1 MEPAAKRPRT
11 GPSHLGQQ
19 QNDEDDELNYEP
31 EEVSQMRD
39 PGYQLEQSRNFA
51 AFKLKSTFEHIFAKY
66 EKDFTGIGD
75 EIDLKTGKVV
85 INNGHLENM
94 RHERDMGV
102 PDEEEEE
109 DEGMLLEEGFGS
121 DDEEEDDDEHG
132 AETAGQP
139 DEEEEERILHGKKG
153 GSTSTALTRRPSTEI
168 QRRPS
173 LSSIGGLGSEQRL
186 SSLVAPRRPG
196 SSSSVLPGSVWGA
209 DPEPADPTWKVPEIR
224 KPKLGDSLMANMH
237 GSRYR
242 FPISYQSIWSSRP
255 DTEEEK
261 MTADPSRIDM
271 KMLSRARQES
281 LRVGRPTSM
290 KLLQAFTAQDDDN
303 DDDIL
308 GVSIAERAPRA
319 EKKKEPTP
327 TGDGEPSVET
337 PDKNAKEDQ
346 PVVSVEDPT
355 TREAPKKSSP
365 SQKEAKGKSKKPK
378 QSKQQKEKEKLQVA
392 EVQVQEKNKQ
402 LEMPAENR
410 VESDKAQPADL
421 AIAEEMSSE
430 TPNFVTGDE
439 AQRLPKQ
446 KLVIE
451 LLSKTPP
458 PGDIT
463 EVLEPEDADTYRLNE
478 AFDLPKPSDATAP
491 EENTSA
497 SELQIDADTVLAETN
512 GGSAENASENTENQS
527 SKAPKPPK
535 EKFVRHQIDPSY
547 DFSDDEEGIPTTRVP
562 TRIQKPAS
570 ASPIGNATA
579 PVTDVVEYVA
589 STSKVPLNDAET
601 MTANEE
607 EEEDGEDQIQTSPA
621 TPLVDK
627 LDGMDLDAAQPET
640 PEALAEAPEE
650 LTDAG
655 GHSSPRESTEDP
667 STMEQRSV
675 AEPDEEDTILPD
687 VETERPEVAGTVEAS
702 SSPVNS
708 PIALPDDAHL
718 PDSQD
723 NQEEGFSVPLLDDVG
738 EESATEPEAEPE
750 PESVDIELPALPF
763 PTQNPASNPP
773 RSKPGRPRK
782 SNAASENGA
791 TSPMRT
797 LNLNSS
803 SPLKRRASNALKPRK
818 SVKFNKKPSSPA
830 ATTRPHHEQ
839 PSLPAAPSSST
850 IKASPRTP
858 SARRSFV
865 SLLSDDEDE
874 LTLDLFK
881 SWTNT
886 SGGSAPGSSGRKKTS
901 YAPVLLAGP
910 QTKIKTPMKQRSH
923 NVGSGGGTGRGK
935 KRKAAWAFAVTP
947 TKVQFGSPS
956 GSLVKTPGGHMR
968 RCGEDGFK
976 CDRDFC
982 FTCL

>member
-1 MEPAAKRPRT
+1 MEPPAKRPRT
-11 GPSHLGQQ
+11 GPSPLGQQ

-109 DEGMLLEEGFGS
+109 DEGMLLEEAFGS
-121 DDEEEDDDEHG
+121 DDEEEDDEEH
-132 AETAGQP
+132 ETETVGQP

-153 GSTSTALTRRPSTEI
+153 GSTSTALVRRLSTEI

-173 LSSIGGLGSEQRL
+173 LSSIGGLRSEQRL

-261 MTADPSRIDM
+261 MTADPARIDM

-281 LRVGRPTSM
+281 MRVGRPMSM

-319 EKKKEPTP
+319 EKKKEPTS
-327 TGDGEPSVET
+327 TGDREPSVET
-337 PDKNAKEDQ
+337 PDKNAEEDQ
-346 PVVSVEDPT
+346 PVVSVEDSAT
-355 TREAPKKSSP
+355 QEAPTKPSP
-365 SQKEAKGKSKKPK
+365 SQKEATSKSKKQKP
-378 QSKQQKEKEKLQVA
+378 SKGQQGKEKLQA
-392 EVQVQEKNKQ
+392 IQAKVQ
-402 LEMPAENR
+402 PAENH
-410 VESDKAQPADL
+410 VEPGKVQSAELAD
-421 AIAEEMSSE
+421 AAEISSE

-458 PGDIT
+458 PGEVT
-463 EVLEPEDADTYRLNE
+463 EVLEPEDADTYGLNE
-478 AFDLPKPSDATAP
+478 AFELPTQSDTAGP
-491 EENTSA
+491 GEIPGA
-497 SELQIDADTVLAETN
+497 SELQIDPDTIMPETDSS
-512 GGSAENASENTENQS
+512 SAAKPSETTEKQP
-527 SKAPKPPK
+527 SKAPEPPK
-535 EKFVRHQIDPSY
+535 EKFIRHHIDPSY
-547 DFSDDEEGIPTTRVP
+547 DFSDDEEGIPTTRVAAR
-562 TRIQKPAS
+562 TQKPAP
-570 ASPIGNATA
+570 ASPIGNTNA
-579 PVTDVVEYVA
+579 PVPNDIEYVA

-601 MTANEE
+601 TTANEE
-607 EEEDGEDQIQTSPA
+607 KEEDGEDQIQTSPA
-621 TPLVDK
+621 TPLADK
-627 LDGMDLDAAQPET
+627 LDGMDLDAPQPES
-640 PEALAEAPEE
+640 PEAPAEAPEE
-650 LTDAG
+650 LPDMG
-655 GHSSPRESTEDP
+655 EQSSPRESTEDP
-667 STMEQRSV
+667 TTMEQRSV

-687 VETERPEVAGTVEAS
+687 VETEGPEVADTVEAS

-708 PIALPDDAHL
+708 PIAIPEDVHL

-723 NQEEGFSVPLLDDVG
+723 NQENQEEGFSVPLLDDIG
-738 EESATEPEAEPE
+738 AESATEPEAEPE

-763 PTQNPASNPP
+763 PTHNPPSNPP

-782 SNAASENGA
+782 SNAVPENGA
-791 TSPMRT
+791 TSPMLT

-830 ATTRPHHEQ
+830 AAATHHHEQ
-839 PSLPAAPSSST
+839 PSLPAPPSSST

-858 SARRSFV
+858 SARRSFI

-910 QTKIKTPMKQRSH
+910 QTKITTPMKQRSH
-923 NVGSGGGTGRGK
+923 NVGSGGGTDRGK

>member
-1 MEPAAKRPRT
+1 MEAPAKRPRT
-11 GPSHLGQQ
+11 GPSPLGQQ

-109 DEGMLLEEGFGS
+109 DEGMLLEEAFGS
-121 DDEEEDDDEHG
+121 DDEEEDEEEDG
-132 AETAGQP
+132 TGTTSQP

-153 GSTSTALTRRPSTEI
+153 GSTSTALVRRPSTEI

-173 LSSIGGLGSEQRL
+173 LSGVGGLGSDQRL

-196 SSSSVLPGSVWGA
+196 SSNSSLSASVWGA

-224 KPKLGDSLMANMH
+224 RPKLGDSLMANMH

-261 MTADPSRIDM
+261 MTADPARIDM

-281 LRVGRPTSM
+281 MRVGRPTSM

-319 EKKKEPTP
+319 EKQKEPTS

-337 PDKNAKEDQ
+337 SDKNAEEDQ
-346 PVVSVEDPT
+346 PVVSVEDSAT
-355 TREAPKKSSP
+355 QEAPTKPSP
-365 SQKEAKGKSKKPK
+365 SQKEATSKSKKQK
-378 QSKQQKEKEKLQVA
+378 QSKGQQEKEKLQA
-392 EVQVQEKNKQ
+392 IQAKVQ
-402 LEMPAENR
+402 PAENH
-410 VESDKAQPADL
+410 VEPGKVQPAKL
-421 AIAEEMSSE
+421 AVAAEISSE
-430 TPNFVTGDE
+430 TPNFVTGNE

-458 PGDIT
+458 PGEVT
-463 EVLEPEDADTYRLNE
+463 EVIEPEDADTYGLNE
-478 AFDLPKPSDATAP
+478 AFDLPRPSDAAAP
-491 EENTSA
+491 EEIPIA
-497 SELQIDADTVLAETN
+497 SELQIETDTIMPETD
-512 GGSAENASENTENQS
+512 GGSVARPSETTETQP
-527 SKAPKPPK
+527 SKAPEPPK

-547 DFSDDEEGIPTTRVP
+547 DFSDDEEGIPTARVP
-562 TRIQKPAS
+562 TRTQKPAP
-570 ASPIGNATA
+570 ASNSGNTNA
-579 PVTDVVEYVA
+579 PVPNNVEYVA

-601 MTANEE
+601 TIVNDEE

-621 TPLVDK
+621 TPLADK
-627 LDGMDLDAAQPET
+627 LDGMDLDAPQPET
-640 PEALAEAPEE
+640 PKAPAEAPEE
-650 LTDAG
+650 LPDMG
-655 GHSSPRESTEDP
+655 EQSSPRESTEDP
-667 STMEQRSV
+667 TTMEQRSV
-675 AEPDEEDTILPD
+675 AEHDEEDTILPD
-687 VETERPEVAGTVEAS
+687 VETEEPDLADTAEAS
-702 SSPVNS
+702 SSPMNS
-708 PIALPDDAHL
+708 PVALPEDAHL

-723 NQEEGFSVPLLDDVG
+723 NQEEGFSVPLLDDIG
-738 EESATEPEAEPE
+738 AESATEPEAEPE

-763 PTQNPASNPP
+763 PTHNPASNPP
-773 RSKPGRPRK
+773 RSKPGRPKK
-782 SNAASENGA
+782 SNAVPENGA

-830 ATTRPHHEQ
+830 ATTTHHHEQ
-839 PSLPAAPSSST
+839 LSLPAAPSSST

-858 SARRSFV
+858 SARRSFI

-910 QTKIKTPMKQRSH
+910 QTKITTPMKQRSH

>member
-1 MEPAAKRPRT
+1 MEPPAKRPRT
-11 GPSHLGQQ
+11 GPSPLGQQ

-109 DEGMLLEEGFGS
+109 DEGMLLEEAFGS
-121 DDEEEDDDEHG
+121 DDEEEDDEEDG
-132 AETAGQP
+132 AETTGQP
-139 DEEEEERILHGKKG
+139 DEEEEERILHGKEG

-168 QRRPS
+168 QRRTS

-261 MTADPSRIDM
+261 MTADPARIDM

-281 LRVGRPTSM
+281 MRVGRPTSM

-319 EKKKEPTP
+319 EKMTEPTP
-327 TGDGEPSVET
+327 TGDGEPSIET
-337 PDKNAKEDQ
+337 SDKSAKEDQ
-346 PVVSVEDPT
+346 PVVSVEDPAT
-355 TREAPKKSSP
+355 QGAPTKPSP
-365 SQKEAKGKSKKPK
+365 SQKEAIGKSKKPK
-378 QSKQQKEKEKLQVA
+378 QSKEKKEKEKLQA
-392 EVQVQEKNKQ
+392 
-402 LEMPAENR
+402 
-410 VESDKAQPADL
+410 VEAKAQPAENHVEPDRAQPAVL
-421 AIAEEMSSE
+421 AL
-430 TPNFVTGDE
+430 NFVTGDE

-458 PGDIT
+458 PGEVT
-463 EVLEPEDADTYRLNE
+463 EVLEPEDADTYGLNE
-478 AFDLPKPSDATAP
+478 SFELPTQSGTAGPGEIPGAYEQQIDSDTIMPETDSSSAAKPS
-491 EENTSA
+491 
-497 SELQIDADTVLAETN
+497 ET
-512 GGSAENASENTENQS
+512 TENQPR
-527 SKAPKPPK
+527 KAPGPPK
-535 EKFVRHQIDPSY
+535 EKFIRHQIDPSY

-562 TRIQKPAS
+562 TRIQKTAPAS
-570 ASPIGNATA
+570 PSGNTNA
-579 PVTDVVEYVA
+579 PVSNNVEYVA
-589 STSKVPLNDAET
+589 STSKVPLNDAEIT
-601 MTANEE
+601 TANEE
-607 EEEDGEDQIQTSPA
+607 AEEEDGEDQIQTSPA
-621 TPLVDK
+621 TPLADK
-627 LDGMDLDAAQPET
+627 LDGMDLDAPQPET
-640 PEALAEAPEE
+640 PKAPAEAPEE
-650 LTDAG
+650 LPDMG
-655 GHSSPRESTEDP
+655 EQSSPRESTEDP
-667 STMEQRSV
+667 TTMEHQSV
-675 AEPDEEDTILPD
+675 AEPDGEDTILPD
-687 VETERPEVAGTVEAS
+687 VETEEPEVADTAEAW

-708 PIALPDDAHL
+708 PIALPEVTNL
-718 PDSQD
+718 SDSGD
-723 NQEEGFSVPLLDDVG
+723 NQEEGFSVPLLDDIG
-738 EESATEPEAEPE
+738 AESATEPEAEPE

-763 PTQNPASNPP
+763 PTHDSASNPP

-782 SNAASENGA
+782 SNAVPENGA

-803 SPLKRRASNALKPRK
+803 SPLKRRASNTLKPRK

-830 ATTRPHHEQ
+830 AATTHHHEQ
-839 PSLPAAPSSST
+839 PSLPAGPSSST

-858 SARRSFV
+858 SARRSFI

-910 QTKIKTPMKQRSH
+910 QTKITTPMKQRSH
-923 NVGSGGGTGRGK
+923 NVGSGGRTDRGK

>member
-1 MEPAAKRPRT
+1 MEPPAKRPRT
-11 GPSHLGQQ
+11 GPSPLGQQ

-66 EKDFTGIGD
+66 EKDYTGIGD

-102 PDEEEEE
+102 QDEEEEE
-109 DEGMLLEEGFGS
+109 DEGMLLEEAFGS
-121 DDEEEDDDEHG
+121 DDEEEDEEEDG
-132 AETAGQP
+132 TGTTSQP

-153 GSTSTALTRRPSTEI
+153 GSTSTALVRRPSTEI

-173 LSSIGGLGSEQRL
+173 LSGVGGLGSDQRL

-196 SSSSVLPGSVWGA
+196 SSNSSLSASVWGA

-224 KPKLGDSLMANMH
+224 RPKLGDSLMANMH

-261 MTADPSRIDM
+261 MTADPARIDM

-281 LRVGRPTSM
+281 MRVGRPTSM

-308 GVSIAERAPRA
+308 GVSIAERAPTA
-319 EKKKEPTP
+319 EKKKQPTS
-327 TGDGEPSVET
+327 TGNGEPSVET
-337 PDKNAKEDQ
+337 SDKNAEEDQ
-346 PVVSVEDPT
+346 PVVSVEDSAT
-355 TREAPKKSSP
+355 QEAPTKPSP
-365 SQKEAKGKSKKPK
+365 SQKEAKSKLKK
-378 QSKQQKEKEKLQVA
+378 QKQAKGQQGKEKLQAVKA
-392 EVQVQEKNKQ
+392 KVQ
-402 LEMPAENR
+402 PAENH
-410 VESDKAQPADL
+410 VETDSVQPAVL
-421 AIAEEMSSE
+421 AVAAEISSE

-439 AQRLPKQ
+439 AHRLPKQ

-458 PGDIT
+458 PGEVT
-463 EVLEPEDADTYRLNE
+463 EVIEPEDADTYGLNE
-478 AFDLPKPSDATAP
+478 AFDLPRPSDAAAP
-491 EENTSA
+491 EEIPIA
-497 SELQIDADTVLAETN
+497 SELQIETDTIMPETD
-512 GGSAENASENTENQS
+512 GGSVARPSETTETQP
-527 SKAPKPPK
+527 SKAPEPPK

-547 DFSDDEEGIPTTRVP
+547 DFSDDEEGIPTARVP
-562 TRIQKPAS
+562 TRIQKPAL
-570 ASPIGNATA
+570 ASPSGNTNALV
-579 PVTDVVEYVA
+579 PNNVEYVA

-601 MTANEE
+601 AIANEEEEEE

-621 TPLVDK
+621 TPLADK
-627 LDGMDLDAAQPET
+627 LDGMDLDAPQPET
-640 PEALAEAPEE
+640 PKAPAGAPEE
-650 LTDAG
+650 LHDMG
-655 GHSSPRESTEDP
+655 EQSSPRESTEDP

-675 AEPDEEDTILPD
+675 AEHDEEDTILPD
-687 VETERPEVAGTVEAS
+687 VETEEPDLADTAEAS
-702 SSPVNS
+702 SSPINS
-708 PIALPDDAHL
+708 PVALPEDAHL
-718 PDSQD
+718 PDNQD
-723 NQEEGFSVPLLDDVG
+723 NQEEGFSVPLLDDIG
-738 EESATEPEAEPE
+738 ADSATEPEAEPE

-773 RSKPGRPRK
+773 RSKPGRPKK
-782 SNAASENGA
+782 SNAVPENGA

-830 ATTRPHHEQ
+830 AATTRQHEQ
-839 PSLPAAPSSST
+839 PSLPAGPSSST

-858 SARRSFV
+858 SARRSFI

-910 QTKIKTPMKQRSH
+910 QTKITTPMKQRSH
-923 NVGSGGGTGRGK
+923 NVGSGGKTDRGK

>member
-1 MEPAAKRPRT
+1 MEPPAKRPRT
-11 GPSHLGQQ
+11 GPSPLGQQ

-109 DEGMLLEEGFGS
+109 DEGMLLEEAFGS
-121 DDEEEDDDEHG
+121 DDEEEDDEEDG
-132 AETAGQP
+132 AETTGQP
-139 DEEEEERILHGKKG
+139 DEEEEEERILHGKKG

-173 LSSIGGLGSEQRL
+173 LSSIGGLESEQRL

-261 MTADPSRIDM
+261 MTADPARIDM

-281 LRVGRPTSM
+281 MRVGRPTSM

-303 DDDIL
+303 DDDDIL

-319 EKKKEPTP
+319 EKKKESTA
-327 TGDGEPSVET
+327 TGDMEPSVET
-337 PDKNAKEDQ
+337 SDKNAEEDQ
-346 PVVSVEDPT
+346 SVVSGEDPAT
-355 TREAPKKSSP
+355 QEAPTKPSP
-365 SQKEAKGKSKKPK
+365 FQKEAIGKSKKSK
-378 QSKQQKEKEKLQVA
+378 QSKEQKEKGKLQA
-392 EVQVQEKNKQ
+392 IQAKVQ
-402 LEMPAENR
+402 LAENH
-410 VESDKAQPADL
+410 VEPGKVQPAKL
-421 AIAEEMSSE
+421 AVAAEISSE
-430 TPNFVTGDE
+430 TPSFVTGDE

-458 PGDIT
+458 PGEVT
-463 EVLEPEDADTYRLNE
+463 EVLEPEDANTYGLNE
-478 AFDLPKPSDATAP
+478 SFELPTQSDTAGPGKIPGAYEPQIDSDTIMPETDSSSAAKPSETTESQPRKAP
-491 EENTSA
+491 E
-497 SELQIDADTVLAETN
+497 
-512 GGSAENASENTENQS
+512 
-527 SKAPKPPK
+527 PPK
-535 EKFVRHQIDPSY
+535 EKFIRHQIDPSY
-547 DFSDDEEGIPTTRVP
+547 DFSDDEEGIPTMRVP
-562 TRIQKPAS
+562 TRIQKPAP
-570 ASPIGNATA
+570 ASPSGNTNA
-579 PVTDVVEYVA
+579 PVPNNVEYVA

-601 MTANEE
+601 TTANEE
-607 EEEDGEDQIQTSPA
+607 AEEEDVEDQIQTSPA
-621 TPLVDK
+621 TPLADK
-627 LDGMDLDAAQPET
+627 LDGMDLDAAQPES
-640 PEALAEAPEE
+640 PEAPAEAPEE
-650 LTDAG
+650 LPDAG
-655 GHSSPRESTEDP
+655 GHSSPRQSTEDP

-675 AEPDEEDTILPD
+675 AEPEGEDTILPD
-687 VETERPEVAGTVEAS
+687 VETEEPEVADTAEAS
-702 SSPVNS
+702 PSPVNS
-708 PIALPDDAHL
+708 PIALPEVTN
-718 PDSQD
+718 PSDSGD
-723 NQEEGFSVPLLDDVG
+723 NQEEGFSVPLLDDIG
-738 EESATEPEAEPE
+738 AESATEAEAEPE
-750 PESVDIELPALPF
+750 PEAVDIELPALPF
-763 PTQNPASNPP
+763 PTHNPASSPP

-782 SNAASENGA
+782 SNTVPENGA

-830 ATTRPHHEQ
+830 AATTHHHEQ
-839 PSLPAAPSSST
+839 PSLPAGPSSST

-858 SARRSFV
+858 SARRSFI

-881 SWTNT
+881 AWTNT
-886 SGGSAPGSSGRKKTS
+886 SGGSAPGSSGRKRTS
-901 YAPVLLAGP
+901 YAPVLLASP
-910 QTKIKTPMKQRSH
+910 QTKITTPMEQRSH
-923 NVGSGGGTGRGK
+923 NVGSGGRTDRGK
-935 KRKAAWAFAVTP
+935 KRKAAWAFVVTP

>member
-1 MEPAAKRPRT
+1 MGPPAKRPRT
-11 GPSHLGQQ
+11 GPSPLGQQ

-102 PDEEEEE
+102 PVEEEEE
-109 DEGMLLEEGFGS
+109 DEGMLLEEAFGS
-121 DDEEEDDDEHG
+121 DDEEEDDEELG
-132 AETAGQP
+132 TENVGP

-153 GSTSTALTRRPSTEI
+153 GSTSTALVRRPSTEI

-209 DPEPADPTWKVPEIR
+209 DPEPADPTWKIPEIR

-261 MTADPSRIDM
+261 MTADPARIDM

-281 LRVGRPTSM
+281 MRVGRPTSM

-308 GVSIAERAPRA
+308 GVSIAERAPTA
-319 EKKKEPTP
+319 EKKTQPTS
-327 TGDGEPSVET
+327 TGNGEPSVET
-337 PDKNAKEDQ
+337 SDKNAEEDQ
-346 PVVSVEDPT
+346 PVVSVEDSAT
-355 TREAPKKSSP
+355 QEAPTKPSP
-365 SQKEAKGKSKKPK
+365 SQKEAKSKSKKQK
-378 QSKQQKEKEKLQVA
+378 QSKGQQGKEKLQVVEA
-392 EVQVQEKNKQ
+392 QVQKNKQ
-402 LEMPAENR
+402 PEMPAENR
-410 VESDKAQPADL
+410 VESDKAQPTDL
-421 AIAEEMSSE
+421 AIATEISSE
-430 TPNFVTGDE
+430 TPSFVTGDE

-458 PGDIT
+458 PGEVT
-463 EVLEPEDADTYRLNE
+463 EVLEPEDADTYGLNE
-478 AFDLPKPSDATAP
+478 AFDLPRPSDAAATEDIP
-491 EENTSA
+491 RA
-497 SELQIDADTVLAETN
+497 SELQIKPDTIMHETDS
-512 GGSAENASENTENQS
+512 GSVARPSETTENQP
-527 SKAPKPPK
+527 SKALEPPK
-535 EKFVRHQIDPSY
+535 EKFIRHQIDPSY
-547 DFSDDEEGIPTTRVP
+547 DFSDDEEGIPTTRVAAR
-562 TRIQKPAS
+562 TQKPAP
-570 ASPIGNATA
+570 ASPIGNTNA
-579 PVTDVVEYVA
+579 PVPNDIEYVA

-601 MTANEE
+601 TTANEE
-607 EEEDGEDQIQTSPA
+607 EKEDCEDQIQSSPA
-621 TPLVDK
+621 TPLADK
-627 LDGMDLDAAQPET
+627 LDGMDLDAPQPET
-640 PEALAEAPEE
+640 PKEPAETPEE
-650 LTDAG
+650 LPDAEG
-655 GHSSPRESTEDP
+655 YSSPRESTEDP

-675 AEPDEEDTILPD
+675 AEHDEGDTILPD
-687 VETERPEVAGTVEAS
+687 IETEEPEVANTADAS

-708 PIALPDDAHL
+708 PIALPDNAHL
-718 PDSQD
+718 PDNQED
-723 NQEEGFSVPLLDDVG
+723 QEEGFSVPLLDDIG
-738 EESATEPEAEPE
+738 AESATEPEAEPE

-763 PTQNPASNPP
+763 PTHNPASNPP
-773 RSKPGRPRK
+773 RSKPGRPKK
-782 SNAASENGA
+782 SNAVPENGA

-830 ATTRPHHEQ
+830 AATTHHHEQ
-839 PSLPAAPSSST
+839 PSLPAVPSSST
-850 IKASPRTP
+850 VKASPRTP
-858 SARRSFV
+858 SARRSFI

-910 QTKIKTPMKQRSH
+910 QTKITTPMKQRSH
-923 NVGSGGGTGRGK
+923 NVGSGRGTEKGK

>member
-1 MEPAAKRPRT
+1 MEPPAKRPRT
-11 GPSHLGQQ
+11 GPSPLGQQ

-109 DEGMLLEEGFGS
+109 DEGMLLEEAFGS
-121 DDEEEDDDEHG
+121 DDEEEDEEEDG
-132 AETAGQP
+132 TGTTSQP

-153 GSTSTALTRRPSTEI
+153 GSTSTALVRRPSTEI

-173 LSSIGGLGSEQRL
+173 LSGVGGLGSDQRL

-196 SSSSVLPGSVWGA
+196 SSNSSLSASVWGA

-242 FPISYQSIWSSRP
+242 FPISHQSIWSSRP

-261 MTADPSRIDM
+261 MTADPARIDM

-281 LRVGRPTSM
+281 MRVGRPTSM

-319 EKKKEPTP
+319 EKQKEPTS

-337 PDKNAKEDQ
+337 SDKNAEEDQ
-346 PVVSVEDPT
+346 PVVSVEDSAT
-355 TREAPKKSSP
+355 QEAPTKPSP
-365 SQKEAKGKSKKPK
+365 SQKEATSKSKKQK
-378 QSKQQKEKEKLQVA
+378 QSKGQQEKEKLQA
-392 EVQVQEKNKQ
+392 IQAKVQ
-402 LEMPAENR
+402 PAENH
-410 VESDKAQPADL
+410 VEPGKVQPAKL
-421 AIAEEMSSE
+421 AVAAEISSE
-430 TPNFVTGDE
+430 TPNFVTGNE

-458 PGDIT
+458 PGEVT
-463 EVLEPEDADTYRLNE
+463 EVIEPEDADTYGLNE
-478 AFDLPKPSDATAP
+478 AFDLPRPLDAAAP
-491 EENTSA
+491 EEIPIA
-497 SELQIDADTVLAETN
+497 SELQIETDTIMPETD
-512 GGSAENASENTENQS
+512 GGSVARPSETTETQP
-527 SKAPKPPK
+527 SKAPEPPK

-547 DFSDDEEGIPTTRVP
+547 DFSDDEEGIPTARVP
-562 TRIQKPAS
+562 TKIQKPAP
-570 ASPIGNATA
+570 ASPSGNTNA
-579 PVTDVVEYVA
+579 PVPNNVEYVA

-601 MTANEE
+601 TIANEEEEE

-621 TPLVDK
+621 TPLADK
-627 LDGMDLDAAQPET
+627 LDGMDLDAPQPET
-640 PEALAEAPEE
+640 PKAPAEAPEE
-650 LTDAG
+650 LPNMG
-655 GHSSPRESTEDP
+655 EQSSPRESTEDP
-667 STMEQRSV
+667 TTMEQRSV

-687 VETERPEVAGTVEAS
+687 VETEEPEVADTAEAS
-702 SSPVNS
+702 SSPINA
-708 PIALPDDAHL
+708 PIAIPEDAHL

-723 NQEEGFSVPLLDDVG
+723 NQEEGFSVPLLDDIG
-738 EESATEPEAEPE
+738 AESATEPEAEPE

-763 PTQNPASNPP
+763 PTHNPASNPP
-773 RSKPGRPRK
+773 RSEPGRPKK
-782 SNAASENGA
+782 SNAVPENGA

-830 ATTRPHHEQ
+830 AATTHHHEQ
-839 PSLPAAPSSST
+839 PSLPAVPSSST
-850 IKASPRTP
+850 VKASPRTP
-858 SARRSFV
+858 SARRSFI

-901 YAPVLLAGP
+901 FAPVLLAGP
-910 QTKIKTPMKQRSH
+910 QTKITTPMKQRSH
-923 NVGSGGGTGRGK
+923 NVGSGGGTERGK

>member
-1 MEPAAKRPRT
+1 MEPPAKRPRT
-11 GPSHLGQQ
+11 GPSPLGQQ

-109 DEGMLLEEGFGS
+109 DEGMLLEEAFGS
-121 DDEEEDDDEHG
+121 DDEEEDDEEDG
-132 AETAGQP
+132 TGTTSQP

-153 GSTSTALTRRPSTEI
+153 GSTSTALVRRPSTEI

-173 LSSIGGLGSEQRL
+173 LSGVGGLGSDQRL

-196 SSSSVLPGSVWGA
+196 SSNSSLSASVWGA

-261 MTADPSRIDM
+261 MTADPARIDM

-281 LRVGRPTSM
+281 MRVGRPTSM

-308 GVSIAERAPRA
+308 GVSIAERAPTA
-319 EKKKEPTP
+319 EKKKEPTS
-327 TGDGEPSVET
+327 TGDGKPSVET
-337 PDKNAKEDQ
+337 SDKNAEEGQ
-346 PVVSVEDPT
+346 PVVSVEDSAT
-355 TREAPKKSSP
+355 QEAPTKPSP
-365 SQKEAKGKSKKPK
+365 SQKEATSKSKKQK
-378 QSKQQKEKEKLQVA
+378 QAKGQQGKEELQAVKA
-392 EVQVQEKNKQ
+392 KVQ
-402 LEMPAENR
+402 PAENH
-410 VESDKAQPADL
+410 VETDSVQPAVL
-421 AIAEEMSSE
+421 AVAAEISSE

-458 PGDIT
+458 PGEVT
-463 EVLEPEDADTYRLNE
+463 EVIEPEDADTYGLNE
-478 AFDLPKPSDATAP
+478 AFDLPRPSDAAAP
-491 EENTSA
+491 EEIPIA
-497 SELQIDADTVLAETN
+497 SELQIETDTIMPETD
-512 GGSAENASENTENQS
+512 GGSVARPPETTETQP
-527 SKAPKPPK
+527 SKAPEPPK
-535 EKFVRHQIDPSY
+535 EKFVRHQIDPYY
-547 DFSDDEEGIPTTRVP
+547 DFSDDEEGIPTARVP
-562 TRIQKPAS
+562 TRIQKPAP
-570 ASPIGNATA
+570 ASPSGNTNA
-579 PVTDVVEYVA
+579 PVPNNVEYVA

-601 MTANEE
+601 TIVNDEE

-621 TPLVDK
+621 TPLADK
-627 LDGMDLDAAQPET
+627 LDGMDLDAPQPET
-640 PEALAEAPEE
+640 PKAPAGAPEE
-650 LTDAG
+650 LPDMG
-655 GHSSPRESTEDP
+655 EQSSPRESTEDP

-675 AEPDEEDTILPD
+675 AEHDEEDTILPD
-687 VETERPEVAGTVEAS
+687 VETEEPDLADTAEAS
-702 SSPVNS
+702 SSPINS
-708 PIALPDDAHL
+708 PVALPEDAHL

-723 NQEEGFSVPLLDDVG
+723 NQEEGFSVPLLDDIG
-738 EESATEPEAEPE
+738 ADSATEPEAEPE

-773 RSKPGRPRK
+773 RSKPGRPKK
-782 SNAASENGA
+782 SNAVPENGA

-830 ATTRPHHEQ
+830 AATTHHHEQ
-839 PSLPAAPSSST
+839 PSLPAGPSSST

-858 SARRSFV
+858 SARRSFI

-910 QTKIKTPMKQRSH
+910 QTKITTPMKQRSH
-923 NVGSGGGTGRGK
+923 NVGSGGGTERGK

>member
-1 MEPAAKRPRT
+1 MEPPAKRPRT
-11 GPSHLGQQ
+11 GPSPLGQQ

-109 DEGMLLEEGFGS
+109 DEGMLLEEAFGS
-121 DDEEEDDDEHG
+121 DDEEEDDEENG
-132 AETAGQP
+132 TGTTSQP

-153 GSTSTALTRRPSTEI
+153 GSTSTALVRRPSTEM

-173 LSSIGGLGSEQRL
+173 LSGVGGLGSDQRL
-186 SSLVAPRRPG
+186 SSLMAPRRPG
-196 SSSSVLPGSVWGA
+196 SSSSNLSASVWGA

-261 MTADPSRIDM
+261 MTADPARIDM

-281 LRVGRPTSM
+281 MRVGRPTSM

-308 GVSIAERAPRA
+308 GVSIAERAPTA
-319 EKKKEPTP
+319 EKKKQLTS

-337 PDKNAKEDQ
+337 SDKNAEEDQ
-346 PVVSVEDPT
+346 PVVSVEDSAT
-355 TREAPKKSSP
+355 QEAPTKPSP
-365 SQKEAKGKSKKPK
+365 SQKEAKSKSKKQK
-378 QSKQQKEKEKLQVA
+378 QSKGQQGKEKLQVVEA
-392 EVQVQEKNKQ
+392 QVQKNKQ
-402 LEMPAENR
+402 PEMPAENR
-410 VESDKAQPADL
+410 VESDKAQPTDL
-421 AIAEEMSSE
+421 AIATEMSSE

-458 PGDIT
+458 PGEVT
-463 EVLEPEDADTYRLNE
+463 EVLEPEDADTYGLNE
-478 AFDLPKPSDATAP
+478 AFDLPRPSDAAATEDIP
-491 EENTSA
+491 RA
-497 SELQIDADTVLAETN
+497 SELQIKPDTIMPETD
-512 GGSAENASENTENQS
+512 GGSVARPSETTENQP
-527 SKAPKPPK
+527 SKAPEPPK
-535 EKFVRHQIDPSY
+535 EKFVRNQIDPSY

-562 TRIQKPAS
+562 TRTQKPAS
-570 ASPIGNATA
+570 ASPIGYATA
-579 PVTDVVEYVA
+579 PVTDDVEYMA

-601 MTANEE
+601 TIANEG
-607 EEEDGEDQIQTSPA
+607 EEEDGKDRIQTSPA
-621 TPLVDK
+621 TPLANK
-627 LDGMDLDAAQPET
+627 LDEMDLDAPRPES
-640 PEALAEAPEE
+640 PEAPAEAPEE
-650 LTDAG
+650 LPDTG
-655 GHSSPRESTEDP
+655 EQSSPRESTEDP
-667 STMEQRSV
+667 TTMEQRSV
-675 AEPDEEDTILPD
+675 AEPDGEDTILPD
-687 VETERPEVAGTVEAS
+687 VETEEPEVADTAEAS
-702 SSPVNS
+702 SSPINS
-708 PIALPDDAHL
+708 PVALPEDAPL

-723 NQEEGFSVPLLDDVG
+723 NQEEGFSVPLLDDIG
-738 EESATEPEAEPE
+738 AESATEPEAEPE

-763 PTQNPASNPP
+763 LAHDPASNPS

-782 SNAASENGA
+782 SNADPENGA

-830 ATTRPHHEQ
+830 AATHRNPEQ
-839 PSLPAAPSSST
+839 LSLPAAPSSST

-858 SARRSFV
+858 SARRSFI

-910 QTKIKTPMKQRSH
+910 QTKITTPMKQRSH
-923 NVGSGGGTGRGK
+923 NVGSGGGTDRGK

>member
-1 MEPAAKRPRT
+1 MEPPAKRPRT
-11 GPSHLGQQ
+11 GPSPLGQQ

-109 DEGMLLEEGFGS
+109 DEGMLLEEAFGS
-121 DDEEEDDDEHG
+121 DDEEEDDEEHG
-132 AETAGQP
+132 TETVGQP

-153 GSTSTALTRRPSTEI
+153 GSTSTALVRRPSTEI

-261 MTADPSRIDM
+261 MTADPARIDM

-281 LRVGRPTSM
+281 MRVGRPTSM

-308 GVSIAERAPRA
+308 GVSIAEREPTA
-319 EKKKEPTP
+319 EKKKEPTS
-327 TGDGEPSVET
+327 TGDGERSVET
-337 PDKNAKEDQ
+337 SDKNAEEDQ
-346 PVVSVEDPT
+346 PVVSVEDSAT
-355 TREAPKKSSP
+355 QEAPTKPSP
-365 SQKEAKGKSKKPK
+365 SQKEATSKSKKQKP
-378 QSKQQKEKEKLQVA
+378 SKGQKGKEKLQA
-392 EVQVQEKNKQ
+392 IQAKVQ
-402 LEMPAENR
+402 PAENH
-410 VESDKAQPADL
+410 VEPGKVQSAELAD
-421 AIAEEMSSE
+421 AAEISSE
-430 TPNFVTGDE
+430 TPTFVTGDE

-458 PGDIT
+458 PGEVT
-463 EVLEPEDADTYRLNE
+463 EVLEPEDADTYGLNE
-478 AFDLPKPSDATAP
+478 AFELPTQSDTADP
-491 EENTSA
+491 GEIPGA
-497 SELQIDADTVLAETN
+497 SELQIDPDTIMPETDSS
-512 GGSAENASENTENQS
+512 SAAKPSETTENQP
-527 SKAPKPPK
+527 SKAPEPPK
-535 EKFVRHQIDPSY
+535 EKFIRNQIDPSY
-547 DFSDDEEGIPTTRVP
+547 DFSDDEEGIPTTRVAAR
-562 TRIQKPAS
+562 TQKPAP
-570 ASPIGNATA
+570 ASPIGNTNA
-579 PVTDVVEYVA
+579 PVPNDIEYVA

-607 EEEDGEDQIQTSPA
+607 EKEDCEDQIQSSPA
-621 TPLVDK
+621 TPLADK
-627 LDGMDLDAAQPET
+627 LDGMDLDAPQPET
-640 PEALAEAPEE
+640 PKEPAETPEE
-650 LTDAG
+650 LLNAG

-667 STMEQRSV
+667 TTMEQRSV
-675 AEPDEEDTILPD
+675 AELDEEDTILPD
-687 VETERPEVAGTVEAS
+687 VETEEPEVADRAEAS
-702 SSPVNS
+702 SGPVNA
-708 PIALPDDAHL
+708 PIAIPEDAHL

-723 NQEEGFSVPLLDDVG
+723 NQEEGFPVLLLDDIG
-738 EESATEPEAEPE
+738 AESATEPEPEPE
-750 PESVDIELPALPF
+750 PESVDIELPALPL
-763 PTQNPASNPP
+763 PTHDPAPNPP
-773 RSKPGRPRK
+773 HSKLGRPKK
-782 SNAASENGA
+782 SNAAPENGA

-830 ATTRPHHEQ
+830 AAATHHHEQ
-839 PSLPAAPSSST
+839 PSLPAPPSSST

-858 SARRSFV
+858 SARRSFI

-886 SGGSAPGSSGRKKTS
+886 SGDSAPGSSGRKKTS
-901 YAPVLLAGP
+901 YAPVLLAGS
-910 QTKIKTPMKQRSH
+910 QTKITTPMKQRSH
-923 NVGSGGGTGRGK
+923 NVGSGGGTDRGK

>member
-1 MEPAAKRPRT
+1 MEPPAKRPRT
-11 GPSHLGQQ
+11 GPSPLGQQ

-109 DEGMLLEEGFGS
+109 DEGMLLEEAFGS
-121 DDEEEDDDEHG
+121 DDEEEDDEEHG

-153 GSTSTALTRRPSTEI
+153 GSTSTALIRRSSTEI

-186 SSLVAPRRPG
+186 SSLVALRRPG
-196 SSSSVLPGSVWGA
+196 SSNSALSVSVWGA

-242 FPISYQSIWSSRP
+242 FPVSYQSIWSSRP
-255 DTEEEK
+255 DTEDEK
-261 MTADPSRIDM
+261 MTAEPARIDM

-281 LRVGRPTSM
+281 MRVGRPTSM

-327 TGDGEPSVET
+327 AGDEESTAET
-337 PDKNAKEDQ
+337 SDNITEAEQ
-346 PVVSVEDPT
+346 PVVPVEDPAT
-355 TREAPKKSSP
+355 QEAPTKPSP
-365 SQKEAKGKSKKPK
+365 SQTEATSKSKKQNRAK
-378 QSKQQKEKEKLQVA
+378 ERQRKEKPQVSEAKVQGPNKKLETSA
-392 EVQVQEKNKQ
+392 GNHIE
-402 LEMPAENR
+402 P
-410 VESDKAQPADL
+410 DKAQPAEL
-421 AIAEEMSSE
+421 GVTAEISSD

-458 PGDIT
+458 PGEIT
-463 EVLEPEDADTYRLNE
+463 EVLEPEDADTYVLNE
-478 AFDLPKPSDATAP
+478 AFDLPKQSESAAP
-491 EENTSA
+491 QEA
-497 SELQIDADTVLAETN
+497 PRVSELQIDPDAILPKTDS
-512 GGSAENASENTENQS
+512 GSAAKPSETTEDQP
-527 SKAPKPPK
+527 SKAPEPPK
-535 EKFVRHQIDPSY
+535 EKFVRHQIDPFY

-562 TRIQKPAS
+562 TRIQKPVL
-570 ASPIGNATA
+570 ASPIGNATT
-579 PVTDVVEYVA
+579 PVTDDVEYMA

-601 MTANEE
+601 TTANDEKE
-607 EEEDGEDQIQTSPA
+607 RDGEGLIQTSPT
-621 TPLVDK
+621 TPLADEPG
-627 LDGMDLDAAQPET
+627 GMDLDAPQPETPKAPAET
-640 PEALAEAPEE
+640 PEALP
-650 LTDAG
+650 DAG
-655 GHSSPRESTEDP
+655 EQSSPRESTEDP
-667 STMEQRSV
+667 FTMEQRSI
-675 AEPDEEDTILPD
+675 AEPDEEDTVLQD
-687 VETERPEVAGTVEAS
+687 AETKALEVVYTAEAS
-702 SSPVNS
+702 SSPANS
-708 PIALPDDAHL
+708 PLALPEDVHL
-718 PDSQD
+718 TDSQN

-738 EESATEPEAEPE
+738 AESATEPEAEPE
-750 PESVDIELPALPF
+750 PESVDIELPTLPF
-763 PTQNPASNPP
+763 PTHNTASSPP
-773 RSKPGRPRK
+773 CSKRGRPKK
-782 SNAASENGA
+782 SNEVPENDA

-797 LNLNSS
+797 LNLDSS
-803 SPLKRRASNALKPRK
+803 SPPKRRASNALKPRK
-818 SVKFNKKPSSPA
+818 SVKFNEKPSSPA
-830 ATTRPHHEQ
+830 ATTHHHDEQ

-858 SARRSFV
+858 SARRSFI

-881 SWTNT
+881 SWTKT

-910 QTKIKTPMKQRSH
+910 QTKITTPMKQRSH
-923 NVGSGGGTGRGK
+923 NVGSGGMDKGK